1 MAIRRLVVLNQ
12 APQLRDA
19 FMQRDASPAEK
30 HVSERVQAAGATV
43 ESQVPQWT
51 PLGPT
56 GARLTRIDELFDTP
70 HGYVVSAV
78 FDDQEALHRFRADRA
93 GDVVGDYSNPV
104 IRPFEH
110 VCPTDAVG
118 NIEDVLRHL
127 NVGPLHQ
134 ANLKGQG
141 VRVAICDSGLSDEDI
156 PVAGGFTGKG
166 FLPVGKAPVS
176 HGTMVAFDARLVAK
190 SAKFLDFP
198 LLRQGLHHSLGV
210 LEDAMVVFNELLR
223 VLLSE
228 PGPLVAVNSWGL
240 YSLEEDAIEGDDANY
255 SANANHPF
263 NLLTGRL
270 VAAGADVLFAAG
282 NCGGGCPFIDC
293 RAEDSGARSIH
304 GANSHPD
311 VITIGSTT
319 TEARL
324 LGYSSEGPGKLDPAK
339 PDVVAPSHFS
349 GSGIGGMAD
358 TGTSAACGLAAGVV
372 AVLRS
377 TQQGAGVSPARLKTA
392 LLETARQLPGIQEQ
406 HSHRTGRGVIDAAGA
421 LTHLGSA

>member
-1 MAIRRLVVLNQ
+1 MSIRRLVVLNQ
-12 APQLRDA
+12 ATPLRDA
-19 FMQRDASPAEK
+19 FIRREASPADK
-30 HVSERVQAAGATV
+30 FVADRVQGAGATV

-51 PLGPT
+51 PLGPI
-56 GARLTRIDELFDTP
+56 AAPLTRIEELFDTP

-78 FDDQEALHRFRADRA
+78 FEDLEALHRFRTDRA
-93 GDVVGDYSNPV
+93 DDIAGDYSNPE

-110 VCPTDAVG
+110 VCPIDAVG
-118 NIEDVLRHL
+118 KIQDVLLHL
-127 NVGPLHQ
+127 NVGPLHE

-141 VRVAICDSGLSDEDI
+141 VRVAICDSGLSDEEI
-156 PVAGGFTGKG
+156 PVAGGFTRKG
-166 FLPVGKAPVS
+166 FLPAGKAPAS
-176 HGTMVAFDARLVAK
+176 HGTMVAFDARIVAK
-190 SAKFLDFP
+190 KATFLDFP

-240 YSLEEDAIEGDDANY
+240 YSLEQDALEGEEANY
-255 SANANHPF
+255 SANASHPF

-282 NCGGGCPFIDC
+282 NCGGGCPFADC

-311 VITIGSTT
+311 VITIGATT
-319 TEARL
+319 TEGRV
-324 LGYSSEGPGKLDPAK
+324 LGYSSEGPGKLHPAK
-339 PDVVAPSHFS
+339 PDVAAPSHFS

-372 AVLRS
+372 AVLRA
-377 TQQGAGVSPARLKTA
+377 TPQGAGS
-392 LLETARQLPGIQEQ
+392 LPYG
-406 HSHRTGRGVIDAAGA
+406 
-421 LTHLGSA
+421 